1 MEGLLIPI
9 LKEGKLQINDE
20 YKLITNKDLLTKIF
34 GLTTGAH
41 IYLGFD
47 KDIPDDVKEKI
58 PVLTGHYDKFCIPDT
73 EYLEV
78 SIREEDTLFNDIK
91 FYITPFDGGLDIF
104 LSSNACYFRKNDLE
118 ILGLTDDYKLDKF
131 LFDTLKIIEFK
142 VEFITS
148 VSILP
153 NEDPRVSSVL
163 NSGVLPICIH
173 RYMEEEYKDKL
184 SLGYTDYSLFIETNI
199 GNYCISGSKKQD
211 WMKDVSEDDVVILS
225 YENEFQKEET
235 SIYDMIDGT
244 MKYLKSN
251 GIVL

>member
-9 LKEGKLQINDE
+9 LKEGKLNIND
-20 YKLITNKDLLTKIF
+20 YRLITNKDLLTKIF

-47 KDIPDDVKEKI
+47 KDIPDEVKEKI
-58 PVLTGHYDKFCIPDT
+58 PVLTGYYDKFCIPDT

-78 SIREEDTLFNDIK
+78 SIREEDTLFLDLK

-104 LSSNACYFRKNDLE
+104 LSSNACYFRNEDLE
-118 ILGLTDDYKLDKF
+118 ILGLKDEIEIDKF
-131 LFDTLKIIEFK
+131 LFDMLKIVDFK
-142 VEFITS
+142 VSFINN

-153 NEDPRVSSVL
+153 NDDPKVSKVL

-173 RYMEEEYKDKL
+173 KYMEEEYRTKL
-184 SLGYTDYSLFIETNI
+184 SLGYTNYSLLIETNI
-199 GNYCISGSKKQD
+199 GNYCMSGSKKMD
-211 WMKDVSEDDVVILS
+211 WMKDISEDDVVILS

-235 SIYDMIDGT
+235 SIYDMIEGT
-244 MKYLKSN
+244 IKYLKKN
-251 GIVL
+251 GIGL